1 VQLNFLQMKLRRWEA
16 VKRPD
21 MVVMHVSEDHIGDAV
36 VVEPDE
42 RQRLRRTA
50 QVPPSACGGNLGGE
64 AGIDHEAPLG
74 PDRRPDEIVH
84 RHRPVMRIA
93 ADEVIGT
100 PGIAL
105 GIADRVEFVFRNMTV
120 HGAAFA

>member
-1 VQLNFLQMKLRRWEA
+1 MII
-16 VKRPD
+16 
-21 MVVMHVSEDHIGDAV
+21 MHVSEDHIGDGI
-36 VVEPDE
+36 VVEPYE

-50 QVPPSACGGNLGGE
+50 QMPPSARCGDLGGK
-64 AGIDHEAPLG
+64 AGIDHVTPLR

-84 RHRPVMRIA
+84 RHRSVMRIA

-105 GIADRVEFVFRNMTV
+105 GIADRVERVFGKMAV
-120 HGAAFA
+120 HGAASA